1 MDRYKKYVFSVGL
14 FVLGYILAV
23 FASWFTL
30 NYELQSPIMVQY
42 RLPIKARKMPV
53 YKPLIPKSTIVP
65 KVSPTPTQVPK
76 SSQIEAFTK
85 YLTDNGASNR
95 ERALA
100 WIATK
105 WQGDNLTAFD
115 NIIKK
120 ESGYRADAVNEIG
133 AGGICQAYP
142 AEKMPCELSDN
153 DLMCQLEWCNNYI
166 VNRYKTPAEAW
177 SFHLENNWF

>member
-1 MDRYKKYVFSVGL
+1 MGKYKKYVFSVGL
-14 FVLGYILAV
+14 FVLGYIIAV
-23 FASWFTL
+23 FASWLAL
-30 NYELQSPIMVQY
+30 NYELQSPIVVQY
-42 RLPIKARKMPV
+42 RLPIKARKMPI
-53 YKPLIPKSTIVP
+53 YKPLMPKATIVP
-65 KVSPTPTQVPK
+65 KVSQTPTKEPIQG
-76 SSQIEAFTK
+76 QIEALTK
-85 YLTDNGASNR
+85 YLTDSGASNR
-95 ERALA
+95 EKALA

-142 AEKMPCELSDN
+142 STKMPCKLADD

-166 VNRYKTPAEAW
+166 VNRYGAPKNAW
-177 SFHLENNWF
+177 DFHLENNWF